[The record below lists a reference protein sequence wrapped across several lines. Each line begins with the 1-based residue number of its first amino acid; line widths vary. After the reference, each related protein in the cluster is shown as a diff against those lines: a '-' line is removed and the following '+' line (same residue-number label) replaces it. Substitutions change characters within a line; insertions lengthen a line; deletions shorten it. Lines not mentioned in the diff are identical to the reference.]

1 MFDAKVNN
9 GVNSIKG
16 TSLTREDTPKRTII
30 PGHVARIILL
40 LFGIQRGFAFPQ
52 KKSKESEFANHKVSK
67 THLGWV
73 LVSPAFKAVE
83 SIF

>member
-30 PGHVARIILL
+30 PGHIVARIIFL
-40 LFGIQRGFAFPQ
+40 LFGIQRVFTFPQ
-52 KKSKESEFANHKVSK
+52 KESKESEFANHKVSGARL
-67 THLGWV
+67 TSDGCCYLQ
-73 LVSPAFKAVE
+73 L
-83 SIF
+83 